1 MKELTHREMDVL
13 RLLTTGQ
20 GQKRVAKSLGLSL
33 RTVETHCRKIYL
45 KLGVE
50 NQVQAACWAVRN
62 EIDVDP
68 GDPTGRDGE
77 YSE

>member
-13 RLLTTGQ
+13 RLLTTGH
-20 GQKRVAKSLGLSL
+20 GQKQVAKSLGLSL

-62 EIDVDP
+62 EIGVEP
-68 GDPTGRDGE
+68 SDPTGRE
-77 YSE
+77 PEHSE

>member
-13 RLLTTGQ
+13 RLIATGQ
-20 GQKRVAKSLGLSL
+20 GQRQVAKRLGLSL

-62 EIDVDP
+62 EIAVEP
-68 GDPTGRDGE
+68 NLE
-77 YSE
+77 

>member
-13 RLLTTGQ
+13 RLIATGQ
-20 GQKRVAKSLGLSL
+20 GQRQVAKHLGLSI

-62 EIDVDP
+62 EIAVEP
-68 GDPTGRDGE
+68 NLE
-77 YSE
+77 